1 LNNFLGDDFLLMPA
15 RWPPV
20 QFSPPGSPRVPEM
33 PARMP
38 LEPFSP
44 PGSPRVPRYS
54 PPGTP
59 QYSPRGPAAAGPPA
73 AGPPAPASL
82 EETFNTEELEG
93 LERDMR
99 AALARVEL
107 AQERRKAWEA
117 VAIDFVDF
125 RCPIGGELM
134 RDPVMI
140 GDQRSYEKKA
150 IAEWFST
157 QKRESKPLS
166 SPMTREEV
174 SGKLE
179 RNLSLKNAIAGAVE
193 VKLAELR
200 KRKRE
205 D

>member
-1 LNNFLGDDFLLMPA
+1 
-15 RWPPV
+15 
-20 QFSPPGSPRVPEM
+20 
-33 PARMP
+33 
-38 LEPFSP
+38 
-44 PGSPRVPRYS
+44 
-54 PPGTP
+54 
-59 QYSPRGPAAAGPPA
+59 
-73 AGPPAPASL
+73 L

>member
-1 LNNFLGDDFLLMPA
+1 M
-15 RWPPV
+15 
-20 QFSPPGSPRVPEM
+20 
-33 PARMP
+33 
-38 LEPFSP
+38 
-44 PGSPRVPRYS
+44 
-54 PPGTP
+54 
-59 QYSPRGPAAAGPPA
+59 
-73 AGPPAPASL
+73 
-82 EETFNTEELEG
+82 EETFDAEQLEG
-93 LERDMR
+93 LKRDIG

-107 AQERRKAWEA
+107 AQERLKAWEA
-117 VAIDFVDF
+117 VGKDVPDFC
-125 RCPIGGELM
+125 CPIGGELM
-134 RDPVMI
+134 REPVMLDD
-140 GDQRSYEKKA
+140 GTSYEKKA